1 MDALP
6 IAIGIYIIIDII
18 ASLLSNLKNKRMS
31 K

>member
-6 IAIGIYIIIDII
+6 IAIGIYIILDII
-18 ASLLSNLKNKRMS
+18 ASLLSNLKNKRS